1 MLILHGIPY
10 WMKRNL
16 DFPNPGTRMPG
27 YFPDMQSPDKEA
39 LGGDAELQMNALK
52 YHVLSL
58 AGKETPVVTGN
69 D

>member
-1 MLILHGIPY
+1 
-10 WMKRNL
+10 
-16 DFPNPGTRMPG
+16 MPG

-39 LGGDAELQMNALK
+39 LGGDAALQMKALK